1 MKKCKIQIDYEKEI
15 KKKRIENI
23 NIFKEKIK
31 NINDEKNKELKE
43 KLFNWCERYDYD
55 FEELLKK
62 LKKADDI
69 LVIGQ
74 FAKDPGKQNIH
85 EDMAFDYL
93 LKLPVISKQLHLP
106 KGKNAKFVVGGKIK
120 SEKGTANIKSLDC
133 YFCYEYKNKKLEFY
147 TSNKYTKS
155 SGGAQ
160 DNQFNDLQEFMKEA
174 RDVTDKNIFLM
185 AVADGKYYQNKYD
198 DFNSRID
205 YFNERYKGT
214 RVVALTSNEILET
227 VIRESIKW
235 LNDNFDDK
243 EVEIEINR
251 LNNIYNEYYK

>member
-1 MKKCKIQIDYEKEI
+1 MKQCKIQINYEEEI
-15 KKKRIENI
+15 KKKRKENI
-23 NIFKEKIK
+23 EEFKKTLN
-31 NINDEKNKELKE
+31 NINSNIKLKE
-43 KLFNWCERYDYD
+43 KLLNWCERYDYD
-55 FEELLKK
+55 FEELIKK
-62 LKKADDI
+62 LKKSDDI

-85 EDMAFDYL
+85 EDMAFEYL
-93 LKLPVISKQLHLP
+93 LKLPIISKQMHLP

-120 SEKGTANIKSLDC
+120 EEKGTANIKSLDC
-133 YFCYEYKNKKLEFY
+133 YFCYEYRNKKLEFY

-198 DFNSRID
+198 EFNSRID

-243 EVEIEINR
+243 EVELEINR
-251 LNNIYNEYYK
+251 LNNIYAEYYK

>member
-1 MKKCKIQIDYEKEI
+1 MKKCKIQIDYENEI
-15 KKKRIENI
+15 KKKRLENI
-23 NIFKEKIK
+23 KSFKDKIN
-31 NINDEKNKELKE
+31 NINDNNDIKE
-43 KLFNWCERYDYD
+43 KLFNWCDRFDYDYD
-55 FEELLKK
+55 ELLKR
-62 LKKADDI
+62 LKATDDI
-69 LVIGQ
+69 LIIGQ

-93 LKLPVISKQLHLP
+93 LKLPVISNQTHLP
-106 KGKNAKFVVGGKIK
+106 KGKNAKFIVGGKIK
-120 SEKGTANIKSLDC
+120 NDKGTANIKSLDC
-133 YFCYEYKNKKLEFY
+133 YFCYEYRNKKLEFY

-198 DFNSRID
+198 EFNTRIE

-214 RVVALTSNEILET
+214 RVIALTSNEILET
-227 VIRESIKW
+227 VISESIKW
-235 LNDNFDDK
+235 LSDNFDDK

-251 LNNIYNEYYK
+251 LNKIYDEYYK

>member
-1 MKKCKIQIDYEKEI
+1 MKKCKIQINYEDEI
-15 KKKRIENI
+15 KRKRKENVKEFKRALNDIEN
-23 NIFKEKIK
+23 NQK
-31 NINDEKNKELKE
+31 LKE
-43 KLFNWCERYDYD
+43 KLLSWCDRYDYD
-55 FEELLKK
+55 FDELMRK

-69 LVIGQ
+69 LIIGQ

-93 LKLPVISKQLHLP
+93 LKLPIISKQIHLS
-106 KGKNAKFVVGGKIK
+106 KGKNAKYVVGGKIK
-120 SEKGTANIKSLDC
+120 EEKGTANIKSLDC
-133 YFCYEYKNKKLEFY
+133 YFCYEYKNSKLEFY

-185 AVADGKYYQNKYD
+185 AVADGDYYQKKYEE
-198 DFNSRID
+198 FKNRID

-214 RVVALTSNEILET
+214 RVIALTSNEILET
-227 VIRESIKW
+227 VIRESVNW
-235 LNDNFDDK
+235 LSESFDDK
-243 EVEIEINR
+243 EVEIEINK
-251 LNNIYNEYYK
+251 LNQIYDEYYEEG